1 MLQSTHYQHSGT
13 APLGGILLTI
23 TSGLVAASIL
33 GAIYGFLIYW
43 SPFVYIN
50 FFITL
55 GFGIGLGTSVG
66 GLAKLGK
73 IRSIS
78 VVTGLALAIVLFAW
92 YAHWVV
98 WSRLITEVLVLNVA
112 TLSRLLATIAD
123 LGAWS
128 IFSWTPTGFA
138 LWAIWGIEALMIV
151 GIGTLGAA
159 GVVDVPFCEDTGQW
173 ATDRKLDVRFSPLN
187 EAAVPGSPASLLA
200 SLQPLNGDEAAFVE
214 VTVAT
219 ADGSDLRCV
228 SLDNV
233 VIETDKDGKQEAKST
248 CVVRHMLFDRDSFE
262 RLLRL
267 SPDSVAA

>member
-1 MLQSTHYQHSGT
+1 MMQSTHYRHSGT
-13 APLGGILLTI
+13 APPGGILLTI
-23 TSGLVAASIL
+23 AGGLVAAGVL
-33 GAIYGFLIYW
+33 GAIYGFLVFW

-55 GFGIGLGTSVG
+55 GFGVALGASVG

-73 IRSIS
+73 IRSNG
-78 VVTGLALAIVLFAW
+78 VVAVLALAVALFAW

-98 WSRLITEVLVLNVA
+98 WSQLITEVLVLNVA

-151 GIGTLGAA
+151 GIGTLGAM

-173 ATDRKLDVRFSPLN
+173 ARDRKLDVRFQTLNDAVVPESPT
-187 EAAVPGSPASLLA
+187 SLLA
-200 SLQPLNGDEAAFVE
+200 RLQPLNGDEAAFVE

-219 ADGSDLRCV
+219 ADGSELRCV

-233 VIETDKDGKQEAKST
+233 VVETDKDGKQEAKAT
-248 CVVRHMLFDRDSFE
+248 TVVRHMLFDRESFE
-262 RLLRL
+262 RLLNI
-267 SPDSVAA
+267 SSESAAA

>member
-13 APLGGILLTI
+13 APLGGMLLTI
-23 TSGLVAASIL
+23 AGGLVAAGIL
-33 GAIYGFLIYW
+33 GAIYGFLIFW

-55 GFGIGLGTSVG
+55 GFGIGLGASVG

-73 IRSIS
+73 IRSTG
-78 VVTGLALAIVLFAW
+78 VVTVLALAILMFAW
-92 YAHWVV
+92 YAHWVT

-173 ATDRKLDVRFSPLN
+173 ATDRKLDIRFNPLN
-187 EAAVPGSPASLLA
+187 DAAVPGSPASLLA

-233 VIETDKDGKQEAKST
+233 VVETDKDGKQEAKST

-262 RLLRL
+262 RLLKL
-267 SPDSVAA
+267 SPDSAAA